1 MSLIHVPLVL
11 YHQYLQPILKL
22 LFPEETELGHDNG
35 AYSQPQAS
43 WANRHAFLNVSVTP
57 LECSIVCAQAL
68 AQEIFESIPS
78 HLGSSSACSHAIA
91 TISSE
96 DFVVIS
102 VEGEG
107 LEAGQRVLDL
117 TSPLAMAGM

>member
-1 MSLIHVPLVL
+1 MEH
-11 YHQYLQPILKL
+11 
-22 LFPEETELGHDNG
+22 GNG
-35 AYSQPQAS
+35 AYSRPQTP

-57 LECSIVCAQAL
+57 LECSIVCAQTL

-78 HLGSSSACSHAIA
+78 HLGSSPGFSHATA

>member
-1 MSLIHVPLVL
+1 MGADESDAE
-11 YHQYLQPILKL
+11 YETSEYLQ
-22 LFPEETELGHDNG
+22 T
-35 AYSQPQAS
+35 QPS

-57 LECSIVCAQAL
+57 IECSIVCSKDLARELFASAPAQNRA
-68 AQEIFESIPS
+68 ASEF
-78 HLGSSSACSHAIA
+78 SSKTA

-107 LEAGQRVLDL
+107 LEAGQRVLEL
-117 TSPLAMAGM
+117 TSPLALAGMYVDLMDFHSLVSRPNDP

>member
-1 MSLIHVPLVL
+1 M
-11 YHQYLQPILKL
+11 
-22 LFPEETELGHDNG
+22 EHDNG
-35 AYSQPQAS
+35 AYSQPRPS
-43 WANRHAFLNVSVTP
+43 WANRHAFLNVSITP
-57 LECSIVCAQAL
+57 LECSIVCAQTL

-78 HLGSSSACSHAIA
+78 HLGSSSGFSHATA

>member
-1 MSLIHVPLVL
+1 MSLIHVPLAL
-11 YHQYLQPILKL
+11 YHHYLQSILKL
-22 LFPEETELGHDNG
+22 LFPEETEAEHDNG
-35 AYSQPQAS
+35 AYSKPEAS
-43 WANRHAFLNVSVTP
+43 WANRHAFLNVSITP
-57 LECSIVCAQAL
+57 LECSIVCAQNL

-78 HLGSSSACSHAIA
+78 HLGYSPDFSHTAA
-91 TISSE
+91 TISFE